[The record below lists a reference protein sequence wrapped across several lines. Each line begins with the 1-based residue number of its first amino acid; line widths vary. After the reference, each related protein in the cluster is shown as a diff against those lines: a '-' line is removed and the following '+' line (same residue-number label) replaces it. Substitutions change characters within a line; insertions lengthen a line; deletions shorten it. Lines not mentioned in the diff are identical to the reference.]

1 MNKVLKQFWL
11 FSLLLVTAVCFTYC
25 LGRAVD
31 FQNPAGSFGF
41 SRNTLLY
48 KSDQTIY
55 PDQLEDLLKYKD
67 LTILVRDDQENISV
81 FDPANYFL
89 AHSYYIQTDQS
100 LPYFSE
106 DDYRIGNEKSIT
118 IGPDID
124 RTIHQEDGTAELNE
138 IDCSLLSNEGV
149 SEITNLFHKGI
160 PENSRIY
167 VSTQDHRVRDDLIRI
182 FSDLPVTAASFT
194 VQYPSMTAIIKDT
207 IHRKKSALVGTLMFS
222 LLLLLIGALISQEC
236 QTGQDASVYELLSRR
251 SVPISFFTA
260 ALIQA
265 AGSLLIFRAWISLY
279 YSGILIIAWIL
290 TICSAMILSSI
301 LKTVLN
307 TDKVRKLAYNL
318 DGLVTGLVLCVLTQI
333 IMDCVI
339 SLTERNPSEVSF
351 ILIGVLPICTVSLII
366 LCVFLLSWLHSIAPE
381 DFRSCLSL
389 FTESG
394 LVMILFIAISGIPLF
409 GAVESL
415 LMAVSSVLF
424 LFLVLLTAIS
434 RIRKQGNDLNG
445 SFYNR

>member
-1 MNKVLKQFWL
+1 MNKAFKQFWL

-31 FQNPAGSFGF
+31 FQNPAGAFGF

-48 KSDQTIY
+48 KSDQTIP

-67 LTILVRDDQENISV
+67 LTILVQDDQENVSV

-89 AHSYYIQTDQS
+89 FHSYYNQTDQS

-106 DDYRIGNEKSIT
+106 DDYRTGNEKSIT
-118 IGPDID
+118 IDPDID
-124 RTIHQEDGTAELNE
+124 RTIHQADGTTEFNE
-138 IDCSLLSNEGV
+138 IDCSLLSDEGIG
-149 SEITNLFHKGI
+149 EITNLFHKGI

-167 VSTQDHRVRDDLIRI
+167 VSAQDHQVRNDLIRI
-182 FSDLPVTAASFT
+182 FSDLPVTAASFS
-194 VQYPSMTAIIKDT
+194 VQYPSMTAVVRDT
-207 IHRKKSALVGTLMFS
+207 VHRKKPALVGMLMVS
-222 LLLLLIGALISQEC
+222 LLLLLITAFISQEG
-236 QTGQDASVYELLSRR
+236 QTAHDASVDGLLSRR
-251 SVPISFFTA
+251 SVLIFFFTA

-265 AGSLLIFRAWISLY
+265 AGSLLLFKAWISLY
-279 YSGILIIAWIL
+279 YSGILIMIWLL

-307 TDKVRKLAYNL
+307 TKKVRKLACSL
-318 DGLVTGLVLCVLTQI
+318 DGLVTGLILCVLTQI

-351 ILIGVLPICTVSLII
+351 ILIGVLPICTVSLVI
-366 LCVFLLSWLHSIAPE
+366 LCVFLQSWLHSIVPE
-381 DFRSCLSL
+381 DFRSCVSL

-394 LVMILFIAISGIPLF
+394 LVMILFMAIAGIPLF

-415 LMAVSSVLF
+415 LMAASCVLF
-424 LFLVLLTAIS
+424 LFLVLLVTIS
-434 RIRKQGNDLNG
+434 RIRKQGHYMDR
-445 SFYNR
+445 SF